1 MTIFASIKTVLLT
14 SAALALPTGLHA
26 QTVPNPATA
35 NSADADPARPGTEA
49 QTAAGD
55 IVVTAQKRSERLQD
69 VPVQVDVLTAK
80 SIEAQQIKQTADIV
94 ATIPNLTIEKTDT
107 YTNSVI
113 VLRGISQASN
123 ADTPVAVIVDG
134 VPQDDPKQFNM
145 HLFDIAQIEVLKG
158 PQGSL
163 YGRNAEAGAIIITTA
178 APSNDLRGFADLSYG
193 NGQTFDGSGGISGA
207 IVPDKVQFRL
217 SGSFFHTDGLIFNTF
232 RRVNN
237 DRVPHDWS
245 LRGNLYFNLAEG
257 TRLQLIAQHE
267 DFNAAG
273 VYFVPVFSGSANDF
287 QKPQSNFPNR
297 GSGTSTNLTAKLEQE
312 LGFAT
317 LTSISG
323 HTKLDQIQTT
333 DVDFTNPVTVPGF
346 SLGDNQPFNNR
357 IFSQELRLTSNKGP
371 FRWLVSGD
379 YLHANQFISTNIFVD
394 TGHPATDPT
403 NPALIIL
410 SNPAQNKRSNYGISA
425 QADYD
430 IGALTLTAGGR
441 YDSDHRTQDNLLN
454 GSERRA
460 TFSKFQPK
468 VTATYKLDAEK
479 LVYATYGVGFR
490 SGGFNPPSFRVPL
503 YYAEVLTNYEV
514 GFKTQ
519 WLDRKLTVNGALFRS
534 DIRNYQFSY
543 IDFGSGS
550 EVTGNIDRVRL
561 NGAELEVRVNPL
573 SGFNLFGNLGYAKP
587 KDRRFAAFPQY
598 VGNETPR
605 ANNITLNGGFDY
617 TVPVSA
623 TTSLFLRA
631 NAQHYSSKYWF
642 IDNLDVQR
650 PKTYVN
656 GSLGLTR
663 GGITATFWAKNIF
676 NTKAYETYFPSQS
689 TGAPFDVAFPN
700 RPATYGGEVSFKF

>member
-1 MTIFASIKTVLLT
+1 MTIFAPIRAVLLT
-14 SAALALPTGLHA
+14 TAALALPTSLHA
-26 QTVPNPATA
+26 QAAAP
-35 NSADADPARPGTEA
+35 DPTTPGTET
-49 QTAAGD
+49 QTAGGD

-80 SIEAQQIKQTADIV
+80 GIEAQQIKQTADIV

-178 APSNDLRGFADLSYG
+178 APTNDLHGFADLSYG
-193 NGQTFDGSGGISGA
+193 NGHTFDGSGGVSGA
-207 IVPDKVQFRL
+207 IVPDKIQFRVA
-217 SGSFFHTDGLIFNTF
+217 GSYFHSDGLIHNAY
-232 RRVNN
+232 RGVNN

-245 LRGNLYFNLAEG
+245 LRGNLYFHLSDT
-257 TRLQLIAQHE
+257 TRLTLIAQHE

-273 VYFVPVFSGSANDF
+273 VYFVPVFSGDANDF

-297 GSGTSTNLTAKLEQE
+297 GSGTSTNVTAKLEQD

-317 LTSISG
+317 FTAISG
-323 HTKLDQIQTT
+323 YTRLKQIQTT
-333 DVDFTNPVTVPGF
+333 DVDFTNPVVIPGF
-346 SLGDNQPFNNR
+346 SLGDNQPFSNR
-357 IFSQELRLTSNKGP
+357 IFSQELRLTGTQGRL
-371 FRWLVSGD
+371 RWLVSAD
-379 YLHANQFISTNIFVD
+379 YLHADQFISTNIFVD
-394 TGHPATDPT
+394 TGHPDTDPT

-410 SNPAQNKRSNYGISA
+410 SNPAKNKRSNYGISA

-430 IGALTLTAGGR
+430 ILDGLTLTVGGR
-441 YDSDHRTQDNLLN
+441 YDSDHRTQDNLIT
-454 GSERRA
+454 GERRRA
-460 TFSKFQPK
+460 TFSDFQPK
-468 VTATYKLDAEK
+468 VTATYKIDPTK

-490 SGGFNPPSFRVPL
+490 SGGFNPPSFVVPL
-503 YYAEVLTNYEV
+503 YKAEKLTNYEV

-519 WLDRKLTVNGALFRS
+519 WLNRKLTINGAIFRS
-534 DIRNYQFSY
+534 DVKNYQFSY
-543 IDFGSGS
+543 IDFNSGS

-561 NGAELEVRVNPL
+561 NGAELEVRVNPVAGL
-573 SGFNLFGNLGYAKP
+573 SLFGNLGYAKP

-605 ANNITLNGGFDY
+605 ANNVTLNGGFDY
-617 TVPVSA
+617 TATISD
-623 TTSLFLRA
+623 TTSLFVRA
-631 NAQHYSSKYWF
+631 NAQHYSKKYWF

-656 GSLGLTR
+656 GSLGFTH
-663 GGITATFWAKNIF
+663 GGITATLWAKNIF
-676 NTKAYETYFPSQS
+676 GTKAYETYYPSQS

-700 RPATYGGEVSFKF
+700 RPATYGGEVSLKF